1 MSVTRRLRVEE
12 LNEAPPRP
20 RLLGLAIDW
29 PAVTGVLVAAVA
41 TRAMIFLSI
50 YLSMVTIPMRWGEL
64 PYLSPGNLLLDGL
77 VRHDSFWYLMIAT
90 QGYTVGDAAAGI
102 QGNVAFFPLYPLLV
116 RAVGGLVGDPA
127 LGGVLV
133 ANLAFLVLLG
143 YLYALTRREFDD
155 AAAARAVFYLAAAPT
170 AVFFSALY
178 TESVFLALTAATFYY
193 ARAGRWG
200 GAAIAAGLAS
210 ATRNTGVLLGA
221 VIAIE
226 GLHQAG
232 LFARPAGWRPPQL
245 LAHLRSLLPR
255 LWAAVPALIAAAWA
269 VVGLVSYML
278 FLGRTYGD
286 PLAFIHV
293 QAAWGRAAGPS
304 GFSSILAKT
313 ISELGVGNLGLGQV
327 NAKVVLD
334 VAATLFFL
342 PLTVA
347 VAVRMRPAYGVYTA
361 MTFLVPLSTGTT
373 GSMTRYV
380 LMLLPAFMLL
390 AHWGRRPT
398 VDRLVLV
405 SFLPLMSYMAVLFAH
420 WYFAG

>member
-1 MSVTRRLRVEE
+1 MSATRRLRLEE
-12 LNEAPPRP
+12 LEGAAPA
-20 RLLGLAIDW
+20 RLLGLTVDRQAIL
-29 PAVTGVLVAAVA
+29 AVLLAAVA
-41 TRAMIFLSI
+41 TRAVIFMVI
-50 YLSMVTIPMRWGEL
+50 WLSMITIPMRWGEL
-64 PYLSPGNLLLDGL
+64 PYLSAGNLLLDGL
-77 VRHDSFWYLMIAT
+77 VRHDSWWYLMIAT
-90 QGYTVGDAAAGI
+90 QGYTMGDAAAGV

-116 RAVGGLVGDPA
+116 RAAGRLVGDPA

-133 ANLAFLVLLG
+133 ANLAFLALLG
-143 YLYALTRREFDD
+143 YLYALTRHEFDD
-155 AAAARAVFYLAAAPT
+155 ATAARAVFYLAAAPT

-200 GAAIAAGLAS
+200 GAAVAAALAS

-232 LFARPAGWRPPQL
+232 CFARPAGWAPAAL
-245 LAHLRSLLPR
+245 LAHARGLLPKMR
-255 LWAAVPALIAAAWA
+255 DALPAMVAAGWAAM
-269 VVGLVSYML
+269 GLVSYMV
-278 FLGRTYGD
+278 FLWRSFGD

-304 GFSSILAKT
+304 GLGSIVGKT
-313 ISELGVGNLGLGQV
+313 ISELGLGDLALGQI
-327 NAKVVLD
+327 NAKVFLD
-334 VAATLFFL
+334 LLATLAFL
-342 PLTVA
+342 PLAVA
-347 VAVRMRPAYGVYTA
+347 VAVRMRPAYGVYTV

-373 GSMTRYV
+373 GSMTRYI

-390 AHWGRRPT
+390 AHWGRRPA
-398 VDRLVLV
+398 VDRLVLAA
-405 SFLPLMSYMAVLFAH
+405 SLPLMAYMAVLFAH